1 MRNTCAKNGAMIP
14 LKTIPWQSDAWTQA
28 LADAITD
35 PRALLARLELDA
47 DNVDFAPDFPLR
59 VPRSFVER
67 MRMRDPSDPLLR
79 QVLPIT
85 IERDSVPGY
94 SSDPLG
100 EEAAT
105 LAPGVI
111 QKYRGRVLLIAAPAC
126 AVHCRYCFR
135 RTFPYADHQ
144 QAIAFPSLSAVER
157 DPSIS
162 EVILSGGDPL
172 MLKDA
177 PLRRLMARLDA
188 IPHLRRVRIHT
199 RLPVVIPER
208 VTSELIELVRDAR
221 TSTSI
226 VLHVNHPNEIAGSF
240 IDALAALHRSGITLL
255 NQSVLLAGV
264 NDDVDVLDEL
274 SQRLFDNHVLPYYLH
289 LPDRVTGTHHFEVS
303 QAKGLSLIAALRS
316 RVSGYLV
323 PRLVR
328 EVAGLDA
335 KQIIAST

>member
-1 MRNTCAKNGAMIP
+1 MIP
-14 LKTIPWQSDAWTQA
+14 LKPIPWQSDAWTRA
-28 LADAITD
+28 LAEAITD
-35 PRALLARLELDA
+35 PRALLERLELDA
-47 DNVDFAPDFPLR
+47 NDVDFAPDFPLR
-59 VPRSFVER
+59 VPQSFVDR
-67 MRMRDPSDPLLR
+67 MRLHDPRDPLLR
-79 QVLPIT
+79 QVLPLST
-85 IERDSVPGY
+85 ERDAVAGY
-94 SSDPLG
+94 SLDPL
-100 EEAAT
+100 EETSST

-144 QAIAFPSLSAVER
+144 QAVAFPSLTTVER
-157 DPSIS
+157 DPGIS

-177 PLRRLMARLDA
+177 PLRRLVARLDA
-188 IPHLRRVRIHT
+188 IPHLRRIRIHT

-208 VTSELIELVRDAR
+208 VTTELVQLLRDAQK
-221 TSTSI
+221 SMSI

-240 IDALAALHRSGITLL
+240 VDALAALHRSGVALL

-264 NDDVDVLDEL
+264 NDDVESLDEL
-274 SQRLFDNHVLPYYLH
+274 SQRLFDHHVLPYYLH
-289 LPDRVTGTHHFEVS
+289 LPDRVRGTHHFDVS
-303 QAKGLSLIAALRS
+303 QQRGLELIAALRS
-316 RVSGYLV
+316 RLPGYLV

-335 KQIIAST
+335 KQVVEST

>member
-1 MRNTCAKNGAMIP
+1 MIP
-14 LKTIPWQSDAWTQA
+14 LKTIPWQSDAWTRA
-28 LADAITD
+28 LGEAITD
-35 PRALLARLELDA
+35 PRVLLARLELEA
-47 DNVDFAPDFPLR
+47 VDVDLAPDFPLR
-59 VPRSFVER
+59 VPQSFVER
-67 MRMRDPSDPLLR
+67 MRMRDPHDPLLR
-79 QVLPIT
+79 QVLPLAT
-85 IERDSVPGY
+85 EREPVTGY
-94 SSDPLG
+94 LLDPLG
-100 EEAAT
+100 EADAT

-111 QKYRGRVLLIAAPAC
+111 QKYQGRVLLIAAPAC

-135 RTFPYADHQ
+135 RSFPYADHQ
-144 QAIAFPSLSAVER
+144 QAVAFPSLTAVER
-157 DPSIS
+157 DPGIS

-172 MLKDA
+172 MLKDI
-177 PLRRLMARLDA
+177 PLRRLVTRLDA

-208 VTSELIELVRDAR
+208 VTSELIQLLRDAR
-221 TSTSI
+221 ASMSM

-240 IDALAALHRSGITLL
+240 VDALAALHRSGITLL

-264 NDDVDVLDEL
+264 NDTVDVLDEL

-289 LPDRVTGTHHFEVS
+289 LPDRVIGTHHFDVS
-303 QAKGLSLIAALRS
+303 QERGLALIAALRS
-316 RVSGYLV
+316 RLPGYLV

>member
-1 MRNTCAKNGAMIP
+1 MIP
-14 LKTIPWQSDAWTQA
+14 LKLIPWQSDAWTRA

-35 PRALLARLELDA
+35 PHKLLARLELDS
-47 DNVDFAPDFPLR
+47 DDVDFEPDFPLR
-59 VPRSFVER
+59 VPHAFVDR
-67 MRMRDPSDPLLR
+67 MRMHDRHDPLLR
-79 QVLPIT
+79 QVLPLSS
-85 IERDSVPGY
+85 ERDDAAGY
-94 SSDPLG
+94 SLDPL
-100 EEAAT
+100 EEAAAT

-111 QKYRGRVLLIAAPAC
+111 QKYHGRVLLIAAPAC

-144 QAIAFPSLSAVER
+144 QAVAFPSLSAVEH
-157 DPSIS
+157 DASIS

-177 PLRRLMARLDA
+177 PLRRLIARLDA
-188 IPHLRRVRIHT
+188 IPHVRRVRIHT

-208 VTSELIELVRDAR
+208 VTSEFVQLLRDAR
-221 TSTSI
+221 ASMSV
-226 VLHVNHPNEIAGSF
+226 VLHVNHPNEIEGSF
-240 IDALAALHRSGITLL
+240 VDALTALHRSGVALL

-264 NDDVDVLDEL
+264 NDDVASLEEL

-289 LPDRVTGTHHFEVS
+289 LPDRVRGTHHFDVS
-303 QAKGLSLIAALRS
+303 QQKGLELIAALRS
-316 RVSGYLV
+316 RLPGYLV

>member
-1 MRNTCAKNGAMIP
+1 MIP
-14 LKTIPWQSDAWTQA
+14 LKTIPWQSDAWTRA

-47 DNVDFAPDFPLR
+47 IDVDFEPDFPLR
-59 VPRSFVER
+59 VPQSFVER
-67 MRMRDPSDPLLR
+67 MRMRDPNDPLLR
-79 QVLPIT
+79 QVLPLAT
-85 IERDSVPGY
+85 ERDSVTGY
-94 SSDPLG
+94 SLDPLG
-100 EEAAT
+100 EATAT
-105 LAPGVI
+105 LVPGVI
-111 QKYRGRVLLIAAPAC
+111 QKYQGRVLLIAAPAC

-144 QAIAFPSLSAVER
+144 QAVAFPSLTAVER

-177 PLRRLMARLDA
+177 PLRRLVSRLDA

-208 VTSELIELVRDAR
+208 VTSELIQLLRDTR
-221 TSTSI
+221 TSMSI

-240 IDALAALHRSGITLL
+240 VDACDALHRSGVTLL

-264 NDDVDVLDEL
+264 NDEVEVLDEL

-289 LPDRVTGTHHFEVS
+289 LPDRVIGTHHFDVS
-303 QAKGLSLIAALRS
+303 QERGLALIAALRS
-316 RVSGYLV
+316 RLPGYLV